1 MRRQITIILAVA
13 GLTLGPA
20 TLAGAQGVDLRSPDT
35 RDAAAKAV
43 AAQASP
49 AVDLRSPDTR
59 DAANGIEMPKVV
71 LVSTDSGESS
81 SSGFE
86 WGDAGLGA
94 GALVLV
100 SLLSAGAVAG
110 VRRHRRSPLAH

>member
-1 MRRQITIILAVA
+1 MRRKITTILAVA

-59 DAANGIEMPKVV
+59 DAANGIGMPEVV
-71 LVSTDSGESS
+71 LVSTDPGES

-94 GALVLV
+94 GALLLV
-100 SLLSAGAVAG
+100 SLLGAGAVAG
-110 VRRHRRSPLAH
+110 VRHHRRSPLAH